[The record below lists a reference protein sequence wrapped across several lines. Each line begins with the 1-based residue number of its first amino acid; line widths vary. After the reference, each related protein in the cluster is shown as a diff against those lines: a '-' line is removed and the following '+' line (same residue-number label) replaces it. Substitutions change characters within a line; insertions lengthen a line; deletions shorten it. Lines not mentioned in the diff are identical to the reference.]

1 MSKGLGDS
9 LTNRFSPLPTAVVV
23 KMSNGDGPTPPA
35 SIPAYLRDGML
46 RQDVETLRDIE
57 DFADAL
63 ADYQADDSDL
73 DVMGPGDSEPQRD
86 DQGDELPDG
95 VPRRATLTKKTINDN
110 EYWYYQWSADGKTKS
125 EYKGPVNPDE

>member
-1 MSKGLGDS
+1 MSDGLDDS
-9 LTNRFSPLPTAVVV
+9 LTNRFSSLPAAVVV
-23 KMSNGDGPTPPA
+23 KMSSDDEPTAPA

-63 ADYQADDSDL
+63 ADHRADDPVIDKEKQE
-73 DVMGPGDSEPQRD
+73 DSEPRRD
-86 DQGDELPDG
+86 DQGDELPDD

-125 EYKGPVNPDE
+125 EYKGPVNPDR